1 MLLDYPFIP
10 PKLQNKLD
18 ENFREIK
25 SQIKYQSLEAKQSVT
40 DFLQFRKYV
49 CGQDTFPHMLH
60 WLDEL
65 NTGKSN
71 QYLKGIAGDDTCILA
86 PRNSAKSTFL
96 LQWVAWVIGTH
107 ISQGINLKI
116 LYISYVVDVAS
127 SKSRQIKNIIE
138 SERYQEVFPKVR
150 KSLSKWGEKEWAI
163 DFNHADL
170 RNIDES
176 YTLACS
182 GLKGSI
188 NSKRAHLIICD
199 DLLKSR
205 EEAINKSIQDRMID
219 NWNSVIRFTRYDGS
233 RAINLGTRMSKHDI
247 YSKIFVPPNWKV
259 ITQKALLNDNG
270 VQKSFWE
277 PETSN
282 SPGLSLNLLLKEKAD
297 DLETFLLQRQNQIP
311 EDEARGIKP
320 TYIKKAFIPK
330 RFNRLIIGLDL
341 AVSLKKTSDYT
352 AVVLLGITKDAIY
365 VLSAWQEKIQGS
377 IKKITLIR
385 DTWEPFQHLSNN
397 PLIIAVDS
405 NKYAMDLKGDLEDV
419 ISESKDEFKNTM
431 IEPVST
437 SNRGDKLDRIESHS
451 LLFENGHVF
460 FNKISQTL
468 PNGEDPI
475 ENLINEITDFN
486 YTSHNDLLDAL
497 EVGLYVS
504 RTYLNSKLS
513 FHH

>member
-1 MLLDYPFIP
+1 MLFEYPFIT
-10 PKLQNKLD
+10 PKIRKKMDEDLQRLKSLV
-18 ENFREIK
+18 K
-25 SQIKYQSLEAKQSVT
+25 SQTPEAKQAFS
-40 DFLQFRKYV
+40 DFLYFRKYV
-49 CGQDTFPHMLH
+49 CGQETFPHMLA
-60 WLDEL
+60 WLKEL
-65 NTGKSN
+65 NTGESN

-138 SERYQEVFPKVR
+138 SEKYQEVFPKIR

-163 DFNHADL
+163 DFHYAKL

-182 GLKGSI
+182 GLKGAI
-188 NSKRAHLIICD
+188 NSKRGHLIVCD

-233 RAINLGTRMSKHDI
+233 RAINIGTRMSKHDI
-247 YSKIFVPPNWKV
+247 YSKIFIPPNWKV

-270 VQKSFWE
+270 VERSFWE
-277 PETSN
+277 PETPN
-282 SPGLSLNLLLKEKAD
+282 SPGLSLALLLKEKAD

-311 EDEARGIKP
+311 ANEARGIKP
-320 TYIKKAFIPK
+320 SYIKKAFLPGK
-330 RFNRLIIGLDL
+330 FNRLIIGLDL

-352 AVVLLGITKDAIY
+352 AVVMLGVTKDAVY

-377 IKKITLIR
+377 GKKIDLIR
-385 DTWEPFQHLSNN
+385 NIWSSFKSTSDN

-405 NKYAMDLKGDLEDV
+405 NKYAMDLKGDLEDA
-419 ISESKDEFKNTM
+419 ISESKDEFKNTI
-431 IEPVST
+431 IELVST

-451 LLFENGHVF
+451 LLFEKEKVF
-460 FNKISQTL
+460 FNLISLTL
-468 PNGEDPI
+468 PNGEEAID
-475 ENLINEITDFN
+475 NLINEITDFN
-486 YTSHNDLLDAL
+486 YLSHNDLLDAL

-504 RTYLNSKLS
+504 RNYLNTELS
-513 FHH
+513 WR